1 MSEVQNMNIEKAD
14 LGTIILLGTLHDFYE
29 KLQMEGKNLHEVIDD
44 IDGNGVS
51 LLQKSLIARKFDIAK
66 VLLEN
71 NAKVNHVTNSGSNE
85 FHCVAANIR
94 YEGGLEIAK
103 ILLDRGVSLVAKDK
117 KYGNTALF
125 TLCMEIFKVRSV
137 EALEFLET
145 CFERCQEYDT
155 CNKAGYS
162 LRMLINE
169 RGTDNLKRIMEEKT

>member
-1 MSEVQNMNIEKAD
+1 MNIEKAD
-14 LGTIILLGTLHDFYE
+14 YGLVIQFGTVHDFYT
-29 KLQMEGKNLHEVIDD
+29 KLQMEGKTLHDVIDYTD
-44 IDGNGVS
+44 QNGVS
-51 LLQKSLIARKFDIAK
+51 LLEKSLSSRKFDIAK
-66 VLLEN
+66 LLLDN
-71 NAKVNHVTNSGSNE
+71 GAKVNIVSKEGYNE
-85 FHCVAANIR
+85 FHYIAGNIR

-145 CFERCQEYDT
+145 CFERCQEYDI

-162 LRMLINE
+162 VRMLINE
-169 RGTDNLKRIMEEKT
+169 RGTDNLKRIMEGKT